1 MAIDHRIGHW
11 AFIASLVIAVLAG
24 IVPDWQNV
32 YVVWTLAALGLV
44 VGVLNVTARET
55 TEFLLA
61 SITLLLVGFSGT
73 LPALDLLSPKI
84 PFVLNNIV
92 AVVSP
97 AALIVALKAI
107 WVLAQ
112 D

>member
-1 MAIDHRIGHW
+1 MFDHRVGHW
-11 AFIASLVIAVLAG
+11 AFIASLIIAILAG

-44 VGVLNVTARET
+44 VGIINITAKET

-84 PFVLNNIV
+84 PFMLNNIV

-97 AALIVALKAI
+97 AALVVALKTL

-112 D
+112 N